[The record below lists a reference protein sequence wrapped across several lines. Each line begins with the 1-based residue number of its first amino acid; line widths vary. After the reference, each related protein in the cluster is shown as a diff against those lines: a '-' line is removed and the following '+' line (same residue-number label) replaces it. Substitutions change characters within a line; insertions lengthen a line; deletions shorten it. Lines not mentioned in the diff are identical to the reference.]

1 MGNSPQIP
9 NLQTESKYLDSFKSY
24 RVFTDLAGY
33 PPGGWVGGWV
43 EVGLGGGTPHTRAY
57 RHAHAHVHTH
67 ACMLNM
73 INMAASMV
81 AAICNFLTC
90 LSSRFVRV
98 RACTCVCTCLGIP
111 PHASRFPPTHLLP
124 PQSRREPQGAQITK
138 SL

>member
-9 NLQTESKYLDSFKSY
+9 NLQTELKYLDSFKFY
-24 RVFTDLAGY
+24 CVFTDLGGY
-33 PPGGWVGGWV
+33 PPGGWVGG
-43 EVGLGGGTPHTRAY
+43 GGGGVGWGHPHARAHV
-57 RHAHAHVHTH
+57 HAHAHACAHTH

-98 RACTCVCTCLGIP
+98 RACTCVCTCLGTP
-111 PHASRFPPTHLLP
+111 PHAPRCPPTHLPP
-124 PQSRREPQGAQITK
+124 PQSRREPQGA
-138 SL
+138 